1 MLMQPTWTFFPS
13 LMKYLRGVSEVSCS
27 QGREGRKNEFS
38 LRFRVNLQ
46 LVQTLNSTVFLLSMF
61 WRFSQIN
68 ASSTVWVTEHFILI
82 NMEEFSFCLNGCWLY
97 SVIKHR
103 SPELALQKHLWRQR
117 HETRSLNLFYLKST
131 EFILY

>member
-13 LMKYLRGVSEVSCS
+13 LMKFPRGVSEVSCS
-27 QGREGRKNEFS
+27 PEMEGCKNEFS
-38 LRFRVNLQ
+38 LRFRVHLQ

-61 WRFSQIN
+61 WRFSQIY

-103 SPELALQKHLWRQR
+103 YPELALQKHLWRQR